1 MSFLKEQV
9 TTAILLAFVAIGCSS
24 SPEQNED
31 KVDHKTVEEINAE
44 RGDPCECIDSKIEVI
59 DGFISEVKEGKYST
73 SKLLNK
79 AFSATM
85 DGCMATL
92 GHVEADLAWAKSL
105 KECEGFSAIR
115 DAMIEV
121 KNAVITLKESEQKE
135 YIEGDDTE
143 AAEVLNKLQKS
154 AY

>member
-1 MSFLKEQV
+1 MKGF
-9 TTAILLAFVAIGCSS
+9 ILPLIAVIAIGCSS
-24 SPEQNED
+24 LPEHNED
-31 KVDHKTVEEINAE
+31 AVDNRTVDEINAE
-44 RGDPCECIDSKIEVI
+44 RGDPCDCIESKIEVI
-59 DGFISEVKEGKYST
+59 DGFISEVNDGKYST
-73 SKLLNK
+73 SELLNK

-105 KECEGFSAIR
+105 KECKSFSAIR

-121 KNAVITLKESEQKE
+121 KNAVVTLKEKEQKE
-135 YIEGDDTE
+135 FVEGDNTE

>member
-1 MSFLKEQV
+1 MKRFIIPLIAV
-9 TTAILLAFVAIGCSS
+9 IAIGCSS
-24 SPEQNED
+24 SPDQNEYTVYHRT
-31 KVDHKTVEEINAE
+31 VDEINAE
-44 RGDPCECIDSKIEVI
+44 RGDPCDCIDSKIEVI

-73 SKLLNK
+73 SELLNK

-92 GHVEADLAWAKSL
+92 GHVEADLAWAKRL
-105 KECEGFSAIR
+105 KECESFSAIR

-121 KNAVITLKESEQKE
+121 KNEVVSLKENEQKE
-135 YIEGDDTE
+135 FVEGDETE

>member
-1 MSFLKEQV
+1 MKRFILPLIAV
-9 TTAILLAFVAIGCSS
+9 TAIGCSS
-24 SPEQNED
+24 SPNQNED
-31 KVDHKTVEEINAE
+31 TVYHRTVDEINAE
-44 RGDPCECIDSKIEVI
+44 RGDPCDCIDSKIEVI

-73 SKLLNK
+73 SELLNK

-85 DGCMATL
+85 DGCMSTL

-105 KECEGFSAIR
+105 KECESFSIIR

-121 KNAVITLKESEQKE
+121 KNAVITLKESEQKKFVE
-135 YIEGDDTE
+135 EDDIE

-154 AY
+154 VY

>member
-1 MSFLKEQV
+1 MKKF
-9 TTAILLAFVAIGCSS
+9 ILPLIAVIAIGCSS

-31 KVDHKTVEEINAE
+31 TVDNRTVEEINAE
-44 RGDPCECIDSKIEVI
+44 RGDPCDCIESKIEVL

-73 SKLLNK
+73 SELLNK
-79 AFSATM
+79 AFTAKM

-105 KECEGFSAIR
+105 KECESFSAIK

-121 KNAVITLKESEQKE
+121 KNAVVTLKENEQKE
-135 YIEGDDTE
+135 FLEEVDNE
-143 AAEVLNKLQKS
+143 AAEVLNKLQNNE
-154 AY
+154 Y

>member
-1 MSFLKEQV
+1 MKRLILPLI
-9 TTAILLAFVAIGCSS
+9 AIAAIGCSS
-24 SPEQNED
+24 SPKQNEETGY
-31 KVDHKTVEEINAE
+31 HKTVEEINAE
-44 RGDPCECIDSKIEVI
+44 RGDPCDCIDSKIEVI

-73 SKLLNK
+73 SEILNK

-105 KECEGFSAIR
+105 KECESFNAIR

-121 KNAVITLKESEQKE
+121 KNAVVTLKESEQNQFV
-135 YIEGDDTE
+135 EGDDTE

>member
-1 MSFLKEQV
+1 
-9 TTAILLAFVAIGCSS
+9 
-24 SPEQNED
+24 
-31 KVDHKTVEEINAE
+31 
-44 RGDPCECIDSKIEVI
+44 
-59 DGFISEVKEGKYST
+59 
-73 SKLLNK
+73 
-79 AFSATM
+79 
-85 DGCMATL
+85 MATI

-105 KECEGFSAIR
+105 KECESFSAIR

-121 KNAVITLKESEQKE
+121 KNAVVTLKESEQKE